1 MEQTNSYN
9 LKIQGIE
16 YETNL
21 EHTSN
26 STLLEYYIQKDKI
39 YLRFLKEEKSGHT
52 SSKLFICIRGQ
63 NFDDLHKLNNEELK
77 KFNHTVL
84 INNRDSNIFNLY
96 LSLPNFPINLN

>member
-16 YETNL
+16 YEFNRD
-21 EHTSN
+21 HTFN
-26 STLLEYYIQKDKI
+26 STSEYYIQKDKI
-39 YLRFLKEEKSGHT
+39 YLRFFKEENSDNT
-52 SSKLFICIRGQ
+52 TNNLFICVRGQ
-63 NFDDLHKLNNEELK
+63 NFDDLHKLNDEELK